1 MKHICILC
9 MPYEIHICIL
19 CMPYEMC
26 FGGWHAWISLS
37 DLYVLVLPLLV
48 KQIKILNR
56 FRVTVSVHCPSGASV
71 WSSNILSSSK
81 KADKYVHLLGSQ
93 REAQLSLFFSL
104 FFFFKET
111 PFKGFVI
118 QSITGF
124 LPCNAS
130 SQGPRGQSSC
140 CVAYNSNKF
149 YTWTEGYLEAFRERG
164 AILADKVGQK
174 ASNWTSHKITTLSK
188 MTFTCYPIPITPT
201 LRKRQ
206 SSARHL

>member
-1 MKHICILC
+1 MK
-9 MPYEIHICIL
+9 HICIL

-26 FGGWHAWISLS
+26 FGGWHAWISFS

-111 PFKGFVI
+111 
-118 QSITGF
+118 
-124 LPCNAS
+124 
-130 SQGPRGQSSC
+130 
-140 CVAYNSNKF
+140 
-149 YTWTEGYLEAFRERG
+149 
-164 AILADKVGQK
+164 
-174 ASNWTSHKITTLSK
+174 LSK
-188 MTFTCYPIPITPT
+188 ALSSNLSQAFSHATQAARGPGARAAVALRTTQTSFTLGPKDIRQLSESVVQFWQPKWDK
-201 LRKRQ
+201 KRATGPAIK
-206 SSARHL
+206 SLLCPR

>member
-1 MKHICILC
+1 
-9 MPYEIHICIL
+9 
-19 CMPYEMC
+19 MPYEMC

-104 FFFFKET
+104 FFFSKET
-111 PFKGFVI
+111 LSKA
-118 QSITGF
+118 
-124 LPCNAS
+124 LS
-130 SQGPRGQSSC
+130 SNLSQAFSHATQAARGQSSC

-149 YTWTEGYLEAFRERG
+149 YTWTEGYLAAFRERG
-164 AILADKVGQK
+164 AILAAKVGQK